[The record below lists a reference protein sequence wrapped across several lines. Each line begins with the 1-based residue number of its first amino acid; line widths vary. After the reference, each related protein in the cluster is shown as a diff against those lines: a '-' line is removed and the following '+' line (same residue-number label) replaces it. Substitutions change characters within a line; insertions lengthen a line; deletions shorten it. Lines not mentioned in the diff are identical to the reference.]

1 VRSKKEEGAAHV
13 NRSVGGAGWRNRCS
27 SASVSTSLAIA
38 TVLLTWSIAARIFN
52 RRLAWYPAILTALL
66 LPVMLEGDALRR
78 DDLYVVLVLAAIALS
93 VGVMTARRTLIIA
106 LLLIASLMLSVRTM
120 PAIAALPIAL
130 LLTRRRPHG
139 AYGFVAVIALLFCV
153 MIPLPVTAR
162 ELLPVMPLCC
172 VLALPIVLR
181 ARESM
186 QLPDRSQRVATN
198 LCAKTT
204 TEV

>member
-1 VRSKKEEGAAHV
+1 M
-13 NRSVGGAGWRNRCS
+13 
-27 SASVSTSLAIA
+27 STSLAIA
-38 TVLLTWSIAARIFN
+38 IVLLTWSIAARIFN

-93 VGVMTARRTLIIA
+93 VGEMTARRTLIIA
-106 LLLIASLMLSVRTM
+106 LLLVASLMLSVRTM
-120 PAIAALPIAL
+120 PAIAALAIAL

-139 AYGFVAVIALLFCV
+139 AYGFLAVVALLFCV
-153 MIPLPVTAR
+153 ITPLPVTAR